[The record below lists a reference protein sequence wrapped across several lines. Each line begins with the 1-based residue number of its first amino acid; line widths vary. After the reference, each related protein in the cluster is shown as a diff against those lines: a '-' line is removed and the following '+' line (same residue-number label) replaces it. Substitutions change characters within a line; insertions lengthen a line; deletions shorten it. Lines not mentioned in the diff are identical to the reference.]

1 LPRDLL
7 LGLEFVNGRGDV
19 VRGGGKVVKNVAG
32 FDLSRLLCGS
42 LGILGA
48 ILLAAAVASLPGNG
62 MLKAAPFASALL
74 SHLGAMLRLDFGM
87 SLLTGTPAASVLG
100 EKFPATLELVG
111 AGALIA
117 LLAGL
122 PLGLLL
128 GSSRVLRAASPLIQI
143 VAAAPVFCASLALL
157 WGAAHVLGWREFTA
171 LGASRSLALPDGSSA
186 AAIHALRVLV
196 LPALAVGAAGGAS
209 VQLALRRALAQA
221 LEEPYRRG
229 LGLMGVSALEINRI
243 YVAPQVM
250 GALLGR
256 LGEIVQSLFAAA
268 AVAEWVFDWPGAAVL
283 FLKSAALGDWSVAA
297 LVLLAFAS
305 VAFVAEFLGALA
317 ARALGVAEVAA

>member
-1 LPRDLL
+1 MWRFGLWQAGRLA
-7 LGLEFVNGRGDV
+7 LGL
-19 VRGGGKVVKNVAG
+19 
-32 FDLSRLLCGS
+32 
-42 LGILGA
+42 LGA
-48 ILLAAAVASLPGNG
+48 ILLAAVVASLPDSAV
-62 MLKAAPFASALL
+62 LKASSFASSLL
-74 SHLGAMLRLDFGM
+74 SHLGAMLRLDFGT

-100 EKFPATLELVG
+100 ERLPATLELVG

-128 GSSRVLRAASPLIQI
+128 GSSRILRAASPLIQI

-157 WGAAHVLGWREFTA
+157 WAAANVLGWREFTA
-171 LGASRSLALPDGSSA
+171 LGALRPLEPSTDGSA
-186 AAIHALRVLV
+186 AAIHALRELA
-196 LPALAVGAAGGAS
+196 LPAIAVGAAGAAS

-229 LGLMGVSALEINRI
+229 LSLMGVPTLEISRI
-243 YVAPQVM
+243 YVAPQVL
-250 GALLGR
+250 GAVLGR
-256 LGEIVQSLFAAA
+256 LGEIVQSLIAAA
-268 AVAEWVFDWPGAAVL
+268 AVAEWVFNWPGAAVL

-305 VAFVAEFLGALA
+305 LAFVAEFLGVLA
-317 ARALGVAEVAA
+317 ARVLGVTEETA